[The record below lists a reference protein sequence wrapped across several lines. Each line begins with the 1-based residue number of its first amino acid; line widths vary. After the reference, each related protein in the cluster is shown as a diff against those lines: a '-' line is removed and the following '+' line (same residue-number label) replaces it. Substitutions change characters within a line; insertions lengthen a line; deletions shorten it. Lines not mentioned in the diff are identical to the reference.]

1 MSVEKE
7 EKGKTESG
15 RQSMG
20 MGGGGTRGRGNVP
33 NLISLFCGQHHGRS
47 NEWPCWDH
55 LLSVEKAWT
64 TLFLKE
70 YHPHDF

>member
-20 MGGGGTRGRGNVP
+20 MGGGDKRARKCSQSHQLVLWSAPWT
-33 NLISLFCGQHHGRS
+33 
-47 NEWPCWDH
+47 
-55 LLSVEKAWT
+55 VE
-64 TLFLKE
+64 
-70 YHPHDF
+70 